1 MSTSTPPRALQ
12 NPNPPPVDLAGTSSC
27 ASFNF
32 RRTARAVT
40 RLFDLAF
47 QDCGLRSTQFT
58 ILVGIAKTQ
67 PTSISAL
74 ADLLIIDPTT
84 LTRSLRRL
92 KNEGLLA
99 ISDRSKMRQR
109 FLTLTPQGEQILA
122 RSLPAWRE
130 TQERFV
136 RTIGAEFW
144 TNLRRELERL
154 AHVAVELENT
164 EQFLSTTPV
173 GHPGSSS

>member
-1 MSTSTPPRALQ
+1 MPTNHSPF
-12 NPNPPPVDLAGTSSC
+12 DLTGTTSC

-47 QDCGLRSTQFT
+47 QDCGIRSTQFT

-67 PTSISAL
+67 PTSIGAL
-74 ADLLIIDPTT
+74 ATLLIIDPTT

-92 KNEGLLA
+92 KKEGLLA

-109 FLTLTPQGEQILA
+109 FLTLTPKGEQMLA
-122 RSLPAWRE
+122 RSLPAWRK
-130 TQERFV
+130 TQDLFV
-136 RTIGAEFW
+136 QTVGAEYWIDF
-144 TNLRRELERL
+144 RRELERL
-154 AHVAVELENT
+154 AHLTVKLEN
-164 EQFLSTTPV
+164 SPP
-173 GHPGSSS
+173 HAPDPARASSMRRSS

>member
-1 MSTSTPPRALQ
+1 MSRSAQPRVPQPPNR
-12 NPNPPPVDLAGTSSC
+12 PPVDLTGTSSC

-74 ADLLIIDPTT
+74 AKLLIIDPTT

-92 KNEGLLA
+92 NKEGLLV

-109 FLTLTPQGEQILA
+109 FLTLTPNGEQVLA

-136 RTIGAEFW
+136 QTIGAEYWINF
-144 TNLRRELERL
+144 RRELERL
-154 AHVAVELENT
+154 AHLTVELENSQQAPET
-164 EQFLSTTPV
+164 VP
-173 GHPGSSS
+173 PSS